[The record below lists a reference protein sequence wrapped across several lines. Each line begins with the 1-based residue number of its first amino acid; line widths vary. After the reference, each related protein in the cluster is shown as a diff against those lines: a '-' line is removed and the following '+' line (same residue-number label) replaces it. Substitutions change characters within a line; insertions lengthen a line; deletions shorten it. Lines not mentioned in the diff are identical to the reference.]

1 MSAYKVREFE
11 NIIEFGRRMY
21 WRGVGHAVWIIAGL
35 DMVAFI
41 IYKAVS

>member
-11 NIIEFGRRMY
+11 SILAFGRRMY
-21 WRGVGHAVWIIAGL
+21 WRGVGHAVWIFGGL
-35 DMVAFI
+35 DLVAFI